1 MKKKNQNS
9 TCPDSLSNECVV
21 WQGGDVLC
29 LGICNGD
36 KLSDAEKA
44 IADKVCEIA
53 SDLDLSQVDISCVLD
68 KCKTVS
74 NDKSVSALI
83 QILFDNQCCLKDL
96 IDSINGGDSGNGI
109 PNLNLRCLKKFDDFG
124 NEIPQNDLQVLQTI
138 INQVCQN
145 VTDIAALR
153 INVNDLQT
161 QVDDLSNI
169 ATPKPEPSVSTCL
182 TGGLR
187 PVSQA
192 VPLIAD
198 EVCTIK
204 QNIGTAEQ
212 MASAL
217 SRQCENAN
225 EQYITKPGWEQTV
238 SNISQTINNL
248 WIILC
253 DVKARVETIE
263 NNCCKITCKS
273 IKLGFG
279 VIPSPDAK
287 AITLKFT
294 EKAGTEIPN
303 GFTDCGSVVTITDHL
318 DNSVEYPITISQNA
332 EEGEFFLDGLNLEK
346 ELLISIS
353 ARLCSTELTC
363 EKCVSKMYLYE
374 DPSCPICRV
383 DAVGKT
389 GTVTILYE
397 EPQ

>member
-1 MKKKNQNS
+1 MKKKNQHS

-36 KLSDAEKA
+36 KLSEAEKA

-53 SDLDLSQVDISCVLD
+53 TDMDLSQVDIGCVLD
-68 KCKTVS
+68 KCRSTS
-74 NDKSVSALI
+74 NDKSLVTLI

-96 IDSINGGDSGNGI
+96 IDEISGGDSSDGV
-109 PNLNLRCLKKFDDFG
+109 PNLNLRCLRKLDDFG
-124 NEIPQNDLQVLQTI
+124 NEIPQNELQVLQTI
-138 INQVCQN
+138 VNQVCQN
-145 VTDIAALR
+145 VTDIAAIR
-153 INVNDLQT
+153 INVNSLQT
-161 QVDDLSNI
+161 QVDDLAGVLVPN
-169 ATPKPEPSVSTCL
+169 PEPNISTCL
-182 TGGLR
+182 TTGLR
-187 PVSQA
+187 PSSQ
-192 VPLIAD
+192 VLPLVAD
-198 EVCTIK
+198 EVCSIK
-204 QNIGTAEQ
+204 QTIGTAEQ
-212 MASAL
+212 IASAL

-225 EQYITKPGWEQTV
+225 EQYITKPGWEQAVTSMAQTV
-238 SNISQTINNL
+238 NNL
-248 WIILC
+248 WIVLC

-287 AITLKFT
+287 AITLKFS
-294 EKAGTEIPN
+294 EKAGTDIPP

-318 DNSVEYPITISQNA
+318 DNSVEYPLVISQGA
-332 EEGEFFLDGLNLEK
+332 EEGEFFLDGLNLDK
-346 ELLISIS
+346 ELLISVS

-363 EKCVSKMYLYE
+363 EKCISKMYLYE

-383 DAVGKT
+383 DAIGKT